1 MSAIFEP
8 IKDRRRLSTF
18 AILALVLV
26 LAVSVG
32 CKKKPAESTAEPGVP
47 DVGGGDTGAE
57 NVGREEPM
65 RPVTTEDTRPATSM
79 AADDV
84 NRSGVLKS
92 IYFDFDRY
100 EIRPDQRQTLQ
111 DNAKHLTGDLARWR
125 VVIEGHADERG
136 TNEYNMA
143 LGDRRADAARQ
154 YLIQLGVPAAR
165 IRTLSY
171 GEERPADPAHNETGW
186 SRNRRAAFVVEE
198 G

>member
-1 MSAIFEP
+1 MSAIYDP
-8 IKDRRRLSTF
+8 IKGRRRLGTF
-18 AILALVLV
+18 TILALVVV

-32 CKKKPAESTAEPGVP
+32 CKKKPVEATAQPAVP
-47 DVGGGDTGAE
+47 DVGGGNTAE
-57 NVGREEPM
+57 NVAREEPM
-65 RPVTTEDTRPATSM
+65 RPVTTEEGRPATSM

-92 IYFDFDRY
+92 IYFDFDAY

-111 DNAKHLTGDLARWR
+111 DNAKQLTGDLARWR
-125 VVIEGHADERG
+125 VVVEGHADERG

-143 LGDRRADAARQ
+143 LGDRRANAARQ
-154 YLIQLGVPAAR
+154 YLIQLGVPEAR

-171 GEERPADPAHNETGW
+171 GEERPADPGHNETGW
-186 SRNRRAAFVVEE
+186 SKNRRAAFLVEE